1 MTWIKKI
8 KNFFRD
14 KSRDNLY
21 KHLKTLGLD
30 VSFAERG
37 IPEEKLFNPWHR
49 RSLGVI
55 NINSDYLISYINII
69 KRDRGKDTPPRW
81 WYYFAIP
88 SKTSK
93 DKKNYIEVKSKKNK
107 SFFGIGKEKSFEWL
121 SNNKGEYLAQKF
133 TNDTEINSLL
143 RLGNLRVQSLHE
155 KFSGYSI
162 ELEFIGKAI
171 KNNTLN
177 MNHWNALNKIAK
189 LIIEN
194 KSN

>member
-1 MTWIKKI
+1 MIWIKKI

-14 KSRDNLY
+14 KSRDNLC
-21 KHLKTLGLD
+21 KHLRTIGVD

-37 IPEEKLFNPWHR
+37 IPEEKLSNPWHR

-69 KRDRGKDTPPRW
+69 KRDRGKNTPPRW

-107 SFFGIGKEKSFEWL
+107 SFFGIGKEKSFH
-121 SNNKGEYLAQKF
+121 
-133 TNDTEINSLL
+133 L
-143 RLGNLRVQSLHE
+143 REDL
-155 KFSGYSI
+155 
-162 ELEFIGKAI
+162 
-171 KNNTLN
+171 
-177 MNHWNALNKIAK
+177 
-189 LIIEN
+189 
-194 KSN
+194 